1 MNLTTTTKL
10 LLTLLL
16 PLLAGSV
23 ALAQERGITGRVYD
37 EGTGQPLSGVTVS
50 VKGYPN
56 SSAVTDSMG
65 MFHLRPPVKLTGT
78 GDSAGSYRFQ
88 STAPRIVLQFTYIGY
103 EGTDYRLTS
112 TSPIRVGLKKG
123 DKSMD
128 EVVVIGYGQTVKKRD
143 LTGAISVVKAADI
156 VRSPTND
163 PLEAIEGMVPGA
175 DITKVSGKEN
185 SGDSIH
191 IRGTRTIAGSTG
203 PIYVIDGVQGGNISN
218 LNPNDIESIEVLKD
232 ASSTAIYGSQ
242 GANEVIIVTTKHGT
256 SGKAKVS
263 YNGYM
268 GTNGFVQYPHPRSG
282 QSYVDLRRAAYQATG
297 VWNSP
302 ADDAKIFSAGE
313 MAAISADHWV
323 NWTNLVTQAGLR
335 QSHSVSV
342 SGGSDKSKAYL
353 SAGYYG
359 DDGMIKFNNLRQYN
373 LLLNLDQTINPWIK
387 TGVQAALVYSNV
399 NTRSAD
405 PYSLA
410 ETAVPLGTPYDST
423 GHIVVYPIAGAA
435 STMSPLS
442 DNRGPLIATNNN
454 VTTQTTINAHLDVN
468 PIRGL
473 NIVSRFG
480 ANFSSGRSGQY
491 FDSSSLEEINNKYSY
506 ASVTNNSTRFYEWDN
521 VATYSKDI
529 GDHSFAITA
538 LSSYTQSVKESYSA
552 SGTGLIYS
560 SQLFYNLA
568 GAPNNRF
575 IGSAYGQTN
584 NMSYAG
590 RLHYS
595 YKGKYILDVTD
606 RYDGASILSTGR
618 KNYNVP
624 SAAAAWRISDE
635 EFMKDINA
643 ISNLK
648 LRFSY
653 GVAGNSGIPAYGTQS
668 YLIVQT
674 MGFENTNAPAYIFN
688 TTIGN
693 QNLGWELSKTA
704 NLGLDLGLYKNRV
717 DLSVDVY
724 NTNTDN
730 ILLLRS
736 LPPSLG
742 VGTTFQNVGASRNQG
757 IEVALNTRNVD
768 AHNFKWL
775 TTVSFMSNKE
785 KITRLINGTNII
797 DGSNPETASLLL
809 GHPIHSFY
817 NYVKQGI
824 WQTSEASKAS
834 SLVFGTTPFTPG
846 EIKLADL
853 NHDGKISPDSDR
865 TYIGSQVPKFSLGF
879 QNTFIYK
886 NFDLTIYAIM
896 RYGQMIQAAFL
907 GRYNPAGVANGPGY
921 FNYWTPTHASNDFPA
936 PKANES
942 LSSIPGY
949 TTLEYVDGS
958 YWKIK
963 TATIG
968 YTLPSSVQKKA
979 YMSNFRFYVTC
990 NNIFV
995 KAKSHL
1001 IKDYDPERGGA
1012 EDSPLSRQLVAGLT
1026 VGF

>member
-1 MNLTTTTKL
+1 MNLTLKKRFFWS
-10 LLTLLL
+10 LLL
-16 PLLAGSV
+16 PLLACSAAFGQQRVIS
-23 ALAQERGITGRVYD
+23 GTVYD
-37 EGTGQPLSGVTVS
+37 EGTGQPISGVTVAI
-50 VKGYPN
+50 KGYPA
-56 SSAVTDSMG
+56 SVTATDSMG
-65 MFHLRPPVKLTGT
+65 TFHL
-78 GDSAGSYRFQ
+78 Q
-88 STAPRIVLQFTYIGY
+88 STAAQPVLHFTYVGY
-103 EGTDYRLTS
+103 EKADFRLGANNG
-112 TSPIRVGLKKG
+112 PIRIALKKG
-123 DKSMD
+123 DRSMD

-175 DITKVSGKEN
+175 DITKTSGKEN
-185 SGDSIH
+185 SADSIH
-191 IRGTRTIAGSTG
+191 IRGTRSVSSSSLPLYI
-203 PIYVIDGVQGGNISN
+203 IDGIQGGNIST

-242 GANEVIIVTTKHGT
+242 GANGVIIVTTKRGT
-256 SGKAKVS
+256 SGKARVN

-302 ADDAKIFSAGE
+302 SDDPKIFSAGE
-313 MAAISADHWV
+313 LAAIQANHWV
-323 NWTNLVTQAGLR
+323 NWVDLVTQAGLR
-335 QSHSVSV
+335 ESHSVSV
-342 SGGSDKSKAYL
+342 AGGSDKSRAYL
-353 SAGYYG
+353 SAGFYG
-359 DDGMIKFNNLRQYN
+359 DNGMVKFNNLKQYN

-387 TGVQAALVYSNV
+387 TGVQAAFVYSNS
-399 NTRSAD
+399 NTRSSD

-410 ETAVPLGTPYDST
+410 ETAVPLGTPRDSL
-423 GHIVVYPIAGAA
+423 GNINVYPIAGAA

-442 DNRGPLIATNNN
+442 DNRGPLIATNNS
-454 VTTQTTINAHLDVN
+454 VSTATTINAHLDLT
-468 PIRGL
+468 PIKGL
-473 NIVSRFG
+473 SVVSRFG
-480 ANFSSGRSGQY
+480 ANFFSSRSGQY

-506 ASVTNNSTRFYEWDN
+506 ASATTNTTRFYEWDN
-521 VATYSKDI
+521 VATYSRDF
-529 GDHSFAITA
+529 GDHSFAITG
-538 LSSYTQSVKESYSA
+538 LTSYTESVKETYSA

-575 IGSAYGQTN
+575 ISSGYIQTN

-590 RLHYS
+590 RVHYS
-595 YKGKYILDVTD
+595 YKGKYIVDVTD
-606 RYDGASILSTGR
+606 RYDGASVLSVGH
-618 KNYNVP
+618 KNYNFP

-635 EFMKDINA
+635 KFMQDVDPV
-643 ISNLK
+643 SNLK

-653 GVAGNSGIPAYGTQS
+653 GLAGNSGIAAYGTQS

-693 QNLGWELSKTA
+693 KDLGWELSKTA
-704 NLGLDLGLYKNRV
+704 DLGLDLGLYKNRV
-717 DLSVDVY
+717 DLSVDLY
-724 NTNTDN
+724 NTNTSN

-742 VGTTFQNVGASRNQG
+742 VGATYQNVGASQNRG
-757 IEVALNTRNVD
+757 IEVALNTRNID
-768 AHNFKWL
+768 GHSFKWL
-775 TTVSFMSNKE
+775 STVSFGSNKE
-785 KITRLINGTNII
+785 KITKLINGTNII

-817 NYVKQGI
+817 NYIKQGI

-846 EIKLADL
+846 QIKLADL
-853 NHDGKISPDSDR
+853 NHNGVISPDSDR
-865 TYIGSQVPKFSLGF
+865 TYIGSQVPKFTLGF

-886 NFDLTIYAIM
+886 SFDLTIYAIM

-907 GRYNPAGVANGPGY
+907 GRYNPAGIANGPGY
-921 FNYWTPTHASNDFPA
+921 FNYWTPTNPSNDFPA

-942 LSSIPGY
+942 LGSVPGY

-963 TATIG
+963 TATLG
-968 YTLPSSVQKKA
+968 YTLPPGVMKSA
-979 YMSNFRFYVTC
+979 YLSNFRFYVTC

-1012 EDSPLSRQLVAGLT
+1012 EDSPLARQLVAGLT